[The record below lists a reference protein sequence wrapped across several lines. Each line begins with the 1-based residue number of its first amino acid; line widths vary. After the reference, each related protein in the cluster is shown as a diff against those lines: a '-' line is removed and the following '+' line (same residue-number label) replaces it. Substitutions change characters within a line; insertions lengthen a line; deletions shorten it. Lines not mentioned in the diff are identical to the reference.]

1 MKTNTLII
9 IGKSPII
16 DLYEN
21 EINLL
26 IDRYDTMSIN
36 SVATKYHT
44 KYCTF
49 LDTSI
54 KYYVHHIPEDVTC
67 ITTPINVGYC
77 SKHPTEVYKSFKYK
91 EGKVYTDNSLAYF
104 GFTHDY
110 AICWGIKNNYKNIVL
125 IGAADF
131 DTDKYCSSI
140 KFSMPKFNINKGIE
154 KASIDGIS
162 QILKYM
168 THLYTVNP
176 LSKLDIDRTSISDLL
191 YNSNHT
197 F

>member
-1 MKTNTLII
+1 MNRKTLVI

-16 DLYEN
+16 DMYDE
-21 EINLL
+21 EIKLL
-26 IDRYDTMSIN
+26 IDKYDTLSIN

-44 KYCTF
+44 KYCSF

-54 KYYVHHIPEDVTC
+54 KYYAHHIPEDVTC

-77 SKHPTEVYKSFKYK
+77 KNHPVEIYKSFKYK

-104 GFTHDY
+104 GFTHDF
-110 AICWGIKNNYKNIVL
+110 AISWGIKSKYCNIVL
-125 IGAADF
+125 VGAADF

-140 KFSMPKFNINKGIE
+140 KFSMPTFRISKFVE
-154 KASIDGIS
+154 DASINGIS
-162 QILKYM
+162 KVFTNF
-168 THLYTVNP
+168 THMYTINP
-176 LSKLDIDRTSISDLL
+176 MSKLNIDKISISDLL
-191 YNSNHT
+191 YNANYT